1 MPIKLGHRG
10 IFVCLVWINDPVW
23 LIPNLQKGFSTL
35 PDNDAGART
44 QSQGSVNIS
53 SRILNM
59 SRDTRVRVGSYLLF
73 LRFYFFVSCVQV

>member
-1 MPIKLGHRG
+1 MVDTKLTE
-10 IFVCLVWINDPVW
+10 
-23 LIPNLQKGFSTL
+23 GFSTL

-44 QSQGSVNIS
+44 QNQGSVNIL

-73 LRFYFFVSCVQV
+73 LRFHFFVSCVQV